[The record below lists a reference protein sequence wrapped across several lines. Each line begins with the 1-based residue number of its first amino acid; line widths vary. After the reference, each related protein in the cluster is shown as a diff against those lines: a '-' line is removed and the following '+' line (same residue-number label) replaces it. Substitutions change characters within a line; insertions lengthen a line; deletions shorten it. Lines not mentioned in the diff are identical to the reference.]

1 MYVFLFSQYGGGV
14 CAFVCILYY
23 SILRRFYLTYLP
35 LSVYTRILFSAI
47 LGGLAV
53 TAKGT
58 IFALRFGKKQFAEYK
73 PRLEPV
79 LADVVLL
86 SEIATLAEQADKV
99 DEATMEEDEEPGSS
113 WDPSWDLMAKAKM
126 KQNLNEFLWSPSLDR
141 QNSQLSNTSKTD
153 LVEGTS
159 NDDTEK
165 SDNQPASKPAATT
178 SYPRELR
185 RSESGRLKVKDRL
198 DPWEVPDD
206 KGDKAAVI
214 NIHDILKFRRALTHL
229 DEDCMFGEAF
239 GLTNTRDQCIASSH
253 SVYYRLLKLAPT
265 ADEDSDKPP
274 DVLPFDVLAL
284 LCLEDDGVTENLSKK
299 RKLRKLFTPDA
310 SGGLPL
316 LAFIQAVD
324 KSYKQLV
331 FLRASLKNSYLLD
344 GVLERLANGSFYF
357 LLVLFLLN
365 VMEMNPWALMVSF
378 TSILVSISFALGS
391 SLSRYVEGVL
401 LIAVRRPYDLGE

>member
-1 MYVFLFSQYGGGV
+1 M
-14 CAFVCILYY
+14 
-23 SILRRFYLTYLP
+23 
-35 LSVYTRILFSAI
+35 YTRILFSAI
-47 LGGLAV
+47 LGGFAV

-99 DEATMEEDEEPGSS
+99 DEAAMEEDEEPDTS
-113 WDPSWDLMAKAKM
+113 WDPSWDLMAAAKM

-141 QNSQLSNTSKTD
+141 QNSQLSTTSNTD
-153 LVEGTS
+153 LPEGSS
-159 NDDTEK
+159 NDDTEQN
-165 SDNQPASKPAATT
+165 DNHPASKQPAVTMPD
-178 SYPRELR
+178 PRQLR

-253 SVYYRLLKLAPT
+253 SVYYRLMKLAPT
-265 ADEDSDKPP
+265 AEEDCEKPP

-284 LCLEDDGVTENLSKK
+284 LCLEDDGVTENLAKK
-299 RKLRKLFTPDA
+299 RKLRKLFTPDT

-344 GVLERLANGSFYF
+344 GVLERLANGVFYF
-357 LLVLFLLN
+357 VLILFLLN
-365 VMEMNPWALMVSF
+365 LMEMNPWALMVSF